1 VTVSKEPQASVARL
15 FDQVA
20 DGYDRAA
27 LRFFPFAA
35 DRLAQRLAPRP
46 GEKILDIATGTGAVV
61 VAVGQRLSGN
71 RDGGGRIMA
80 VDISERMLD
89 RAYAN
94 VRRMALHNVDLH
106 PMDAA
111 ALEFRAGYFDALTCS
126 FGLFFLPDM
135 VAALREWRRVLR
147 PGARMLL
154 TSFGSEAFQPLAA
167 WFCAQLQACGGP
179 SLSPEDFAWQ
189 RLATAEAITA
199 LLAEAGFE
207 QIECSTEQLGYHLQ
221 APQEWWDIVWNT
233 GFRSHL
239 AELDAAALARFEQ
252 QHLEQV
258 AAAFED
264 GKLWLNVPVLFVSAR
279 AAEA

>member
-1 VTVSKEPQASVARL
+1 MTDSEEPQARVARL

-46 GEKILDIATGTGAVV
+46 GEKILDVATGTGAVA
-61 VAVGQRLSGN
+61 VAVAQRLSGN
-71 RDGGGRIMA
+71 EAGGGRVMG

-111 ALEFRAGYFDALTCS
+111 ALEFRDGYFDALSCS

-135 VAALREWRRVLR
+135 AAALREWRRVLR
-147 PGARMLL
+147 PGGRLLL
-154 TSFGSEAFQPLAA
+154 TSFGGDAFLPQAA
-167 WFCAQLQACGGP
+167 WFCEQLQASGGP
-179 SLSPEDFAWQ
+179 SLRPEDFAWQ
-189 RLATAEAITA
+189 RLATPELCAQ
-199 LLAEAGFE
+199 LLADAGFE
-207 QIECSTEQLGYHLQ
+207 QIECTTEQLGYHLQ
-221 APQEWWDIVWNT
+221 TPQEWWEIVWNS
-233 GFRSHL
+233 GFRGRL
-239 AELDAAALARFEQ
+239 ATLDAAALARFEQ
-252 QHLEQV
+252 QHLERV
-258 AAAFED
+258 GAAFED
-264 GKLWLNVPVLFVSAR
+264 GTLWLNVPVLFVSAR
-279 AAEA
+279 VAEA